1 LSDDGYDDGNGDD
14 YGEERF
20 RGKPKRG
27 PRGRARMDALRD
39 QSGPDAGLAKL
50 RERGLVHEIVGE
62 LKSGKEADV
71 VLARGEAG
79 LIALKIHRD
88 PSAGGFRPDAVYL
101 EGRRMP
107 RGRLRKVL
115 DRGARAGLSADLALW
130 VLHETK
136 TLWEL
141 HRAGVPVPRPL
152 LGPGAHEILDAGR
165 IVPMAFIGDPDGTP
179 APRLADTQP
188 TPKEAQD
195 AWRQAKD
202 AAAAMLRAGIVHGD
216 LSAWNLLWHDGRIVV
231 VDVPQAVTV
240 QDSPHAAQL
249 FTRDVRSLVDSVR
262 PMGIDEDPD
271 EVEAELRVRAGLPP
285 RGPFPF

>member
-1 LSDDGYDDGNGDD
+1 MSDED
-14 YGEERF
+14 YGDEYGDERF

-130 VLHETK
+130 VLHEAK

-141 HRAGVPVPRPL
+141 HGAGVPVPRPL

-179 APRLADTQP
+179 APRLADAQP
-188 TPKEAQD
+188 TPEEAQE